1 MINKNHIWELFLKKI
16 LIVLIISNLLGG
28 EGKVVIDSH
37 PTAVSIYIDGIKKKM
52 TTFAHDDMVV
62 LLEEG
67 NHTIKAQKA
76 KWHTQSE
83 DIIVSSKTPVDIF
96 FVLEKKEMTA
106 EDKQILAKKDIKKLV
121 RFKRVGE
128 VVNDT
133 KLGLSW
139 QDDSRAKNVEKTWD
153 DAKKYCLDF
162 SLDGYDDW
170 RMPSYAELLSIVDY
184 DRDDPAIMPSFQNTT
199 SHDYWFSSLDIK
211 DSSRAWYIFFH
222 SGSSFQDDKSSKF
235 NIRCVRSR

>member
-1 MINKNHIWELFLKKI
+1 LKKI
-16 LIVLIISNLLGG
+16 LIILIITNLLGG
-28 EGKVVIDSH
+28 EGKVIIDSH
-37 PTAVSIYIDGIKKKM
+37 PTDVSIYIDGIKKM
-52 TTFAHDDMVV
+52 TTLAHDDMVV

-67 NHTIKAQKA
+67 NHTIKAKKA

-83 DIIVSSKTPVDIF
+83 SIIVSAKTAVKVF
-96 FVLEKKEMTA
+96 FVLEKKEMTD
-106 EDKQILAKKDIKKLV
+106 EDKQILAKKDIKKLA
-121 RFKRVGE
+121 RFKRVSE

-139 QDDSRAKNVEKTWD
+139 QDDSRAKSVEKTWD
-153 DAKKYCLDF
+153 DAKKYCFDL

-170 RMPSYAELLSIVDY
+170 RMPSYTELLSIVDY

-199 SHDYWFSSLDIK
+199 SYDYWFFSLDMR

-222 SGSSFQDDKSSKF
+222 TGSSFQDDKSSKF
-235 NIRCVRSR
+235 HIRCVRSR